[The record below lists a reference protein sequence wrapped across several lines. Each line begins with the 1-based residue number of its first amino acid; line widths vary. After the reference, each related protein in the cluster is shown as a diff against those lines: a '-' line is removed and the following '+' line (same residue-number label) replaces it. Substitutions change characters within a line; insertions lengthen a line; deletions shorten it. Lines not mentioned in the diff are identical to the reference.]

1 MAFVFLRVL
10 RDNSSPAGSERS
22 TKYTKK
28 HEEGVF
34 GFSKSCWI
42 DVCGLVGIGNH
53 AATFQREQEC
63 VTELILKTEFYQIV
77 GAAIEVH
84 RHLGPGFLE
93 PVYQE
98 ALEIELRRRAI
109 PFQSQCRLAIHY
121 KGEVLRKAYVADL
134 ICFGQIIAELKAGN
148 RLTGEDEGQ
157 ILNYMKA
164 TGKGVG
170 LLFNFGSLIRL
181 EWKRYVI

>member
-1 MAFVFLRVL
+1 VWFSGVTTSH
-10 RDNSSPAGSERS
+10 RDIQ
-22 TKYTKK
+22 
-28 HEEGVF
+28 EGQDCVAE
-34 GFSKSCWI
+34 
-42 DVCGLVGIGNH
+42 LV
-53 AATFQREQEC
+53 
-63 VTELILKTEFYQIV
+63 LKTEVYQIV

-84 RHLGPGFLE
+84 RHLGRGFLE

-98 ALEIELRRRAI
+98 ALEIELRRRGI

-134 ICFGQIIAELKAGN
+134 ICFGQIIAELKACDQ
-148 RLTGEDEGQ
+148 LTGTDEAQ

-170 LLFNFGSLIRL
+170 LLFNFGSLARL